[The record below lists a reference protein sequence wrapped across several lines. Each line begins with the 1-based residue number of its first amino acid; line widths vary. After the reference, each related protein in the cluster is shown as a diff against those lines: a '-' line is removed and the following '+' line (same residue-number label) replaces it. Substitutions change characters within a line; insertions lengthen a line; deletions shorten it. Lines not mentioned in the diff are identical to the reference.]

1 MSNSFR
7 GFVEIEIGG
16 KKRPLKFN
24 MNALSSLSDRHN
36 IPLSVISKFDSDTMT
51 LSHIRTLVWAGLV
64 EGYRVSGL
72 GVDFTIEDVGEWVDD
87 AGIAVVSQIFDLYK
101 KSAGTGKASRKE
113 SPAKK

>member
-24 MNALSSLSDRHN
+24 MNALASLSDRHN
-36 IPLSVISKFDSDTMT
+36 IPLSVISKFDTDTMT
-51 LSHIRTLVWAGLV
+51 ISHIRTLVWAGLV

-72 GVDFTIEDVGEWVDD
+72 PVDFTIEDVGEWITDT
-87 AGIAVVSQIFDLYK
+87 GIAVVNQVFDLYK
-101 KSAGTGKASRKE
+101 KSAGTGKAQKE
-113 SPAKK
+113 SAAKK